1 MFGRLT
7 GLRRWG
13 GLLAACLLVLLA
25 TTPVVDEF
33 ICLNDGP
40 VVAEQV
46 SGGPL
51 AQTLDDQGGPV
62 RQHPDGVDACPHGHC
77 HHGASFLTATTVLT
91 VALDLENQPRPH
103 DMAALASQGPGGLER
118 PPRA

>member
-25 TTPVVDEF
+25 TTPAVDEF
-33 ICLNDGP
+33 VCLNDGP
-40 VVAEQV
+40 TATEWV
-46 SGGPL
+46 SGMSADP
-51 AQTLDDQGGPV
+51 TPDQGGSPA
-62 RQHPDGVDACPHGHC
+62 QNHPDSVDACPHGHC
-77 HHGASFLTATTVLT
+77 HHGPSVLTAVATAT
-91 VALDLENQPRPH
+91 VATDLETQPRPH
-103 DMAALASQGPGGLER
+103 EVAALASQDPGGLER